1 MALPKPAIKILGLP
15 GVQSLEKE
23 PDGWCCHLH
32 YGWTTDALGGGG
44 TIIDPNLKTIHDYV
58 RGAYQMPLEEA

>member
-1 MALPKPAIKILGLP
+1 MTVPKMVDVIRSLP

-23 PDGWCCHLH
+23 PDGWCCHLD

-44 TIIDPNLKTIHDYV
+44 TIIDRNLKTIKSFV
-58 RGAYQMPLEEA
+58 TGAYQMET

>member
-1 MALPKPAIKILGLP
+1 MTMPRLTQIILSMS

-32 YGWTTDALGGGG
+32 HGWTTNALGGGG
-44 TIIDPNLKTIHDYV
+44 TIIDTSLTNIKSFV
-58 RGAYQMPLEEA
+58 KNAYRMRDV